1 MVSDTEIGAF
11 EAKTH
16 FSRLLE
22 RTRHGESFTI
32 TLRGRPVA
40 RLLPAGAVDAAA
52 ARESMARL
60 RGRAASIG
68 KVSAAEIR
76 EWIDEGR
83 R

>member
-1 MVSDTEIGAF
+1 MTTVGAF

-22 RTRHGESFTI
+22 RVVQGEEIVI

-40 RLLPAGAVDAAA
+40 RLVPATGAEEGRIEQAIATLKSL
-52 ARESMARL
+52 REGASLGGFSWKTL
-60 RGRAASIG
+60 R
-68 KVSAAEIR
+68 
-76 EWIDEGR
+76 DEGR